1 MYARYLAVIAL
12 CAVLLTGLV
21 PVAWAQEAQGSNA
34 QRLEVLRSKLDGMK
48 RSLNSAIANINAQES
63 GDKEKDKKTPEAEAI
78 TRLRGLEREV
88 SSIMSDVSSLRVKV
102 DKSER
107 FEAKDI
113 EKLEDSVADIGPRVE
128 AGL

>member
-1 MYARYLAVIAL
+1 MSDEREAVTHHSSLIIHHFYRRFYMYSRYLAMIAL

-21 PVAWAQEAQGSNA
+21 PVAWAQESNA

-48 RSLNSAIANINAQES
+48 RSLNSAIANVNAQES
-63 GDKEKDKKTPEAEAI
+63 GDKEKDKNSPEAEAL

-107 FEAKDI
+107 F
-113 EKLEDSVADIGPRVE
+113 
-128 AGL
+128 